1 MAGAVGQAACLS
13 WFGMARSPHA
23 AAAANC
29 LNQVCYVLHHSGFDA
44 NLIEV
49 GGEPTLACLL
59 VVSAALQQTICFEVV
74 ESVGPQARTRAS

>member
-1 MAGAVGQAACLS
+1 MTMAGAVGQAACLS

-49 GGEPTLACLL
+49 GGETESHAEKGH
-59 VVSAALQQTICFEVV
+59 FEDCGRKQ
-74 ESVGPQARTRAS
+74 SVGPQARTQAC

>member
-1 MAGAVGQAACLS
+1 MTMAGAVGQAACLS

-49 GGEPTLACLL
+49 GGERNAYSTCLL
-59 VVSAALQQTICFEVV
+59 VVSEALPADHLFW
-74 ESVGPQARTRAS
+74 SG

>member
-1 MAGAVGQAACLS
+1 MTMAGAVGQAACLS

-49 GGEPTLACLL
+49 GGERNACLL
-59 VVSAALQQTICFEVV
+59 TCSLGSPAADHSIHLF
-74 ESVGPQARTRAS
+74 

>member
-1 MAGAVGQAACLS
+1 MTMAGAVGQAACLS

-49 GGEPTLACLL
+49 GGERNA
-59 VVSAALQQTICFEVV
+59 
-74 ESVGPQARTRAS
+74 

>member
-1 MAGAVGQAACLS
+1 MTMAGAVGQAACLS

-49 GGEPTLACLL
+49 GGDDTVCDQNVAPP
-59 VVSAALQQTICFEVV
+59 
-74 ESVGPQARTRAS
+74 SVD